1 MKAIIPAAGF
11 GVRLR
16 PHTYAAPKVLL
27 SVAGKP
33 ILTHIIDEL
42 TTIGVDEI
50 VLVVG
55 YLGDQIEAF
64 ARERYGHLRLHVV
77 PQSEPLGNGHAVYV
91 AREHLDGGPAAI
103 FEDTLRSGRG
113 DQSTPAGPSQAILA
127 FVRIC
132 EQLRIGPAIWR
143 VPPGACL
150 GFVRK
155 RDWQRSDHRG
165 VWPTMEGDLLVQ
177 VSAA

>member
-1 MKAIIPAAGF
+1 MRAIIPAAGF
-11 GVRLR
+11 GTRLR
-16 PHTYAAPKVLL
+16 PHTYTRPKAPLR
-27 SVAGKP
+27 VAGKP
-33 ILTHIIDEL
+33 ILAHI
-42 TTIGVDEI
+42 VDGLVVVGIEEP
-50 VLVVG
+50 VPVVG
-55 YLGDQIEAF
+55 YLGDQVEAF
-64 ARERYGHLRLHVV
+64 TRERYGRLRLHVV
-77 PQSEPLGNGHAVYV
+77 PQSEPLGNGYVEYV
-91 AREHLDGGPAAI
+91 ARERLDDEPAAI

-132 EQLRIGPAIWR
+132 EQLRIDPAIWR

-177 VSAA
+177 PSAA